1 MFTGVEITINM
12 TNKQAEDIFGK
23 LKELDR
29 RVKKLEKAEEERKVP
44 PVIPPPVIQPKVGQ
58 MFDVT

>member
-1 MFTGVEITINM
+1 M
-12 TNKQAEDIFGK
+12 TNKQTEDIFGK

-29 RVKKLEKAEEERKVP
+29 RVKKLEKESEEKNKP
-44 PVIPPPVIQPKVGQ
+44 PVIPPPVIKTKEGR

>member
-1 MFTGVEITINM
+1 M
-12 TNKQAEDIFGK
+12 TNKQAEEIFGK

-29 RVKKLEKAEEERKVP
+29 RVKKLEKAEEERNKP
-44 PVIPPPVIQPKVGQ
+44 PVIPPPVIKTKDGR